1 MGVAVSSTCR
11 LRVGEGKSLVTP
23 IWWPPRPGH
32 PGRPGQ
38 ARSRLIISRPP
49 PAKKRSSSP
58 DPQQRSQ
65 QSPESTAPRVEPNS
79 LISVRKQIR
88 YVKALKEIERKSAF
102 RAPKKERTKESYR
115 KETLSEE
122 ERYQQ
127 KMRREHEE
135 MELVR
140 SLAHSLPFSSPS
152 LSPSLSP
159 DPAHRVS
166 LVRVS
171 PSRKPSRNRS
181 D

>member
-1 MGVAVSSTCR
+1 M
-11 LRVGEGKSLVTP
+11 
-23 IWWPPRPGH
+23 
-32 PGRPGQ
+32 
-38 ARSRLIISRPP
+38 
-49 PAKKRSSSP
+49 
-58 DPQQRSQ
+58 
-65 QSPESTAPRVEPNS
+65 
-79 LISVRKQIR
+79 
-88 YVKALKEIERKSAF
+88 KALKEIERKSAF